1 MRLID
6 ADEAI
11 RRIEANMRAYYEESS
26 GGYYPAEAA
35 VDEID
40 SMPPVDAVPV
50 VQCEKCRYWHRYSS
64 SSRKGRCNGLILYLN
79 GEMETPE
86 DFYCKDGEE
95 K

>member
-40 SMPPVDAVPV
+40 AMPTVDAEPV
-50 VQCEKCRYWHRYSS
+50 VR
-64 SSRKGRCNGLILYLN
+64 
-79 GEMETPE
+79 
-86 DFYCKDGEE
+86 CKDCSNHGKCFLEDAFLEAGENYGYCYVGRE
-95 K
+95 KT

>member
-11 RRIEANMRAYYEESS
+11 RRIEENMRAYYEESS
-26 GGYYPAEAA
+26 GGYYLAEAA

-50 VQCEKCRYWHRYSS
+50 VR
-64 SSRKGRCNGLILYLN
+64 
-79 GEMETPE
+79 
-86 DFYCKDGEE
+86 CKDCSNHGKCMFEDVFLLAGKSDGYCCVGGRNE
-95 K
+95 YIVCQ